1 MTTGSADTYTHTHTR
16 AIICIKWG
24 LFGSSRFKHN
34 VSYFYIQSN
43 GFIWMLLWRLLCPEG
58 QSSERNVWRSIC
70 QICRLTEFRIS
81 QSVLIRQHRFLESIQ
96 YASQWCNNRL
106 RWRFSLSV
114 KLFGRFVIYSLVF
127 SLCSFISSIRVR
139 RHEEVCV
146 KCVCEEAELSK
157 IISTSFSVIILSLLL
172 LWWTLSH
179 ADTRSWQ

>member
-1 MTTGSADTYTHTHTR
+1 MASFGCCCDDYYVLRVKVQRGMCGGVFARYADWLR
-16 AIICIKWG
+16 
-24 LFGSSRFKHN
+24 SESVSRSWF
-34 VSYFYIQSN
+34 
-43 GFIWMLLWRLLCPEG
+43 
-58 QSSERNVWRSIC
+58 
-70 QICRLTEFRIS
+70 
-81 QSVLIRQHRFLESIQ
+81 RQHRFLQSVQ

-157 IISTSFSVIILSLLL
+157 IISTSFSVIILLLLLL